1 MRSLGQVILGIG
13 GNCESGDGLVNVN
26 DAADTDDDADDEDAD
41 EDDSDNAAFK
51 RECDWATRLF

>member
-1 MRSLGQVILGIG
+1 LRSLGQVILGIG
-13 GNCESGDGLVNVN
+13 GNCETGDGLVNVN
-26 DAADTDDDADDEDAD
+26 DAANADDEDAD